1 MKYLKLF
8 ESFGN
13 VDKVTLANNIFKP
26 FALILHL
33 REINLK
39 NIEIDISSSEHL
51 IFYYAKN
58 NAGEKLFGFVQQSGA
73 GNVGY
78 FSTEFIDY
86 LKYSDRHEISRWEMF
101 MSSVFAA
108 FKIYF
113 NIDKLEITNTL
124 FIRNRYDRYIDLYE
138 HEPPISKGGLVQ
150 KLIEWLDSGKETSK
164 EEFFRSKGFIKTVDA
179 NKPFFEIPKGYYY
192 GYLSQQLAKARSFGL
207 IDFVRRGKNTIIVK
221 GKNFEEIKNQKRF
234 SVQ

>member
-26 FALILHL
+26 FALVLHL

-78 FSTEFIDY
+78 FSTEFIDIVIAH
-86 LKYSDRHEISRWEMF
+86 REISCL
-101 MSSVFAA
+101 SVFAA

-113 NIDKLEITNTL
+113 NIDKLEITNAL
-124 FIRNRYDRYIDLYE
+124 FIRKRYDRYIDLYE

-164 EEFFRSKGFIKTVDA
+164 EEFFRAKGFIKTVDA
-179 NKPFFEIPKGYYY
+179 NKPFFELPKGYYY
-192 GYLSQQLAKARSFGL
+192 GYLSQQLAKARRFGL